1 MATVTSQDPGTF
13 CWIELA
19 TSDATAAKAFYAGVF
34 GWTAKDIPMGEHG
47 FYTMLQNDGR
57 DAGALYE
64 NKQMPPNWLSYVAVE
79 SVDDTIKTAKDL
91 GANVMAG
98 PMDVFES
105 GRMAVLTDP
114 QGAHFAVWEPKKHIG
129 IGVFGESNSLVWNEL
144 ATSDEE
150 AARTF
155 YTSLFGWTTKT
166 DSSSPMQ
173 YTEIHAGERGI
184 GGMYKL
190 KPEMQGVPP
199 NWIPYIAVDDCDA
212 TVAKTTELGGS
223 VMMPPMDI
231 PGIGRFAVIKDP
243 QGAAISIIKTEPRA

>member
-1 MATVTSQDPGTF
+1 MHVTSHAPGTF

-19 TSDATAAKAFYAGVF
+19 TTDTAAAKAFYNGLF
-34 GWTAKDIPMGEHG
+34 GWTANDVPMGDYG
-47 FYTMLQNDGR
+47 FYTMLQKDGR

-64 NKQMPPNWLSYVAVE
+64 NKQVPPNWMSYVAVE
-79 SVDDTIKTAKDL
+79 SVDDSLKTAKDL
-91 GANVMAG
+91 GANVMNG
-98 PMDVFES
+98 PMDVFDS

-114 QGAHFAVWEPKKHIG
+114 QGAHFALWEPKKHIG
-129 IGVFGESNSLVWNEL
+129 IEVFGETNALVWNEL

-150 AARTF
+150 AAKSF
-155 YTSLFGWTTKT
+155 YTSLFGWRTKT
-166 DSSSPMQ
+166 DAGNPMP
-173 YTEIHAGERGI
+173 YTEFSVSDRPI

-190 KPEMQGVPP
+190 KPEMKGVPP

-231 PGIGRFAVIKDP
+231 PGVGRFAVIKDP
-243 QGAAISIIKTEPRA
+243 QGAAISIIKTEPRS